1 MNNFMF
7 QKLMTTKE
15 QEENKIEEKQEENK
29 PSFLENSGVEI
40 LEDDGEITPVKI
52 LNNDTNYENDK
63 EEGYTARK
71 NNWLFIG
78 GKNGYLYQR
87 TLSKKYLSK

>member
-15 QEENKIEEKQEENK
+15 QEENKIEEKQEQNK
-29 PSFLENSGVEI
+29 PSVLENSGVEI
-40 LEDDGEITPVKI
+40 LENDSEITPVKI
-52 LNNDTNYENDK
+52 LNNDTNYENDQ

-71 NNWLFIG
+71 NN
-78 GKNGYLYQR
+78 
-87 TLSKKYLSK
+87 

>member
-1 MNNFMF
+1 M
-7 QKLMTTKE
+7 
-15 QEENKIEEKQEENK
+15 
-29 PSFLENSGVEI
+29 
-40 LEDDGEITPVKI
+40 EDDGEITPVKI

>member
-40 LEDDGEITPVKI
+40 LEDDSEITPVKI

-71 NNWLFIG
+71 NN
-78 GKNGYLYQR
+78 
-87 TLSKKYLSK
+87 

>member
-15 QEENKIEEKQEENK
+15 QEENKIEEKQEQNK
-29 PSFLENSGVEI
+29 PSVLENSGVEI
-40 LEDDGEITPVKI
+40 LENDGEITPVKI

-71 NNWLFIG
+71 NN
-78 GKNGYLYQR
+78 
-87 TLSKKYLSK
+87 

>member
-15 QEENKIEEKQEENK
+15 QEENKIEEKQEQNK
-29 PSFLENSGVEI
+29 PSVLENSGVEI
-40 LEDDGEITPVKI
+40 LENDSEITPVKI
-52 LNNDTNYENDK
+52 LNNDTNYENDQE

-71 NNWLFIG
+71 NN
-78 GKNGYLYQR
+78 
-87 TLSKKYLSK
+87 

>member
-1 MNNFMF
+1 MF

-15 QEENKIEEKQEENK
+15 QEENKIEEKQEEKK

-40 LEDDGEITPVKI
+40 LENDSEITPVKI
-52 LNNDTNYENDK
+52 LNNDTNYENDQE

-71 NNWLFIG
+71 NN
-78 GKNGYLYQR
+78 
-87 TLSKKYLSK
+87 

>member
-15 QEENKIEEKQEENK
+15 QEENNIEEKQEENK

-71 NNWLFIG
+71 NN
-78 GKNGYLYQR
+78 
-87 TLSKKYLSK
+87 

>member
-1 MNNFMF
+1 MF
-7 QKLMTTKE
+7 QKLMTTTE

-71 NNWLFIG
+71 NN
-78 GKNGYLYQR
+78 
-87 TLSKKYLSK
+87 

>member
-29 PSFLENSGVEI
+29 PSVLENSGVEI
-40 LEDDGEITPVKI
+40 LENDSEITPVKI
-52 LNNDTNYENDK
+52 LNNDTNYENDQE

-71 NNWLFIG
+71 NN
-78 GKNGYLYQR
+78 
-87 TLSKKYLSK
+87 

>member
-1 MNNFMF
+1 MF

-15 QEENKIEEKQEENK
+15 QEENKIEEKQEQNK
-29 PSFLENSGVEI
+29 PSVLENSGVEI

-71 NNWLFIG
+71 NN
-78 GKNGYLYQR
+78 
-87 TLSKKYLSK
+87 

>member
-1 MNNFMF
+1 MF

-15 QEENKIEEKQEENK
+15 QEENK

-71 NNWLFIG
+71 NN
-78 GKNGYLYQR
+78 
-87 TLSKKYLSK
+87 

>member
-1 MNNFMF
+1 MF

-71 NNWLFIG
+71 NN
-78 GKNGYLYQR
+78 
-87 TLSKKYLSK
+87 

>member
-15 QEENKIEEKQEENK
+15 QEENKIEEKQEQNK
-29 PSFLENSGVEI
+29 PSVLENSGVEI

-71 NNWLFIG
+71 NN
-78 GKNGYLYQR
+78 
-87 TLSKKYLSK
+87 

>member
-63 EEGYTARK
+63 EEEGYTARK
-71 NNWLFIG
+71 NN
-78 GKNGYLYQR
+78 
-87 TLSKKYLSK
+87 

>member
-71 NNWLFIG
+71 NN
-78 GKNGYLYQR
+78 
-87 TLSKKYLSK
+87 

>member
-15 QEENKIEEKQEENK
+15 QEENKIEEKQEQNK

-71 NNWLFIG
+71 NN
-78 GKNGYLYQR
+78 
-87 TLSKKYLSK
+87 

>member
-1 MNNFMF
+1 MF

-15 QEENKIEEKQEENK
+15 QEENKIEEKQEKNK

-71 NNWLFIG
+71 NN
-78 GKNGYLYQR
+78 
-87 TLSKKYLSK
+87 

>member
-29 PSFLENSGVEI
+29 PSLLENSGVEI

-71 NNWLFIG
+71 NN
-78 GKNGYLYQR
+78 
-87 TLSKKYLSK
+87 

>member
-15 QEENKIEEKQEENK
+15 QEENKIEEKQEQNK
-29 PSFLENSGVEI
+29 PSVLEHSGVEI

-71 NNWLFIG
+71 NN
-78 GKNGYLYQR
+78 
-87 TLSKKYLSK
+87 